1 MIVRVEFTVCPGSQP
16 MRLQKIET
24 DEGLVDITKLGMKN
38 SDISLTEEEHSFE
51 KHVNPQLSSIV
62 LSQE

>member
-1 MIVRVEFTVCPGSQP
+1 